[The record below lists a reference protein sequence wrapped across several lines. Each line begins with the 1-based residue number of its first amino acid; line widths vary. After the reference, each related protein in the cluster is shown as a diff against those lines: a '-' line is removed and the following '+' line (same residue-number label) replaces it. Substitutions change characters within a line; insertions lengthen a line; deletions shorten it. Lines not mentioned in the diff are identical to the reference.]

1 MELLKPIDK
10 TWAQH
15 LAESADQYADMVNSL
30 QALCHGLA
38 AEAGWWKTKHG
49 ADVRSL
55 DSEIFGWW
63 LGTKIALIHSEAS
76 EGLEGLRKDL
86 PDDKLPQFPM
96 LGVELQDGIIRAWDM
111 AGGLDFNSGEMFV
124 AKLLFNAGRADHK
137 LENRAKAG
145 GKAF

>member
-1 MELLKPIDK
+1 MELYKPKDK

-15 LAESADQYADMVNSL
+15 LADNAEAYAAMVNSL
-30 QALCHGLA
+30 QALCHGQA
-38 AEAGWWKTKHG
+38 DDAGWWKTKNG
-49 ADVRSL
+49 TDVRDL
-55 DSEIFGWW
+55 DPELFGWW
-63 LGTKIALIHSEAS
+63 TGTKIALINSEAS

-96 LGVELQDGIIRAWDM
+96 LGVELQDGVIRSWDL
-111 AGGLDFNSGEMFV
+111 AGGLGLDSGKMFV

-137 LENRAKAG
+137 LENRQQAG

>member
-1 MELLKPIDK
+1 MELYKPKDK

-15 LAESADQYADMVNSL
+15 LADNAEAYAAMVNSL

-38 AEAGWWKTKHG
+38 DDAGWWKTKNG
-49 ADVRSL
+49 TDVRDL
-55 DSEIFGWW
+55 DPELFGWW
-63 LGTKIALIHSEAS
+63 TGTKIALINSEAS

-96 LGVELQDGIIRAWDM
+96 LGVELQDGVIRSWDL
-111 AGGLDFNSGEMFV
+111 AGGLGLDSGKMFV

-137 LENRAKAG
+137 LENRQQAG